1 VFNEVDVDWTREV
14 TLVEGP
20 FDLLNA
26 GQNAIPL
33 LGSVLMRDSLLL
45 QRIVENQTPV
55 TLALDSDMEK
65 KSHDIAKMLYGYNI
79 RVRIAELGDS
89 KDVGEMTDSEFKL
102 VVDAAVEW
110 KPIDRLSFLIRGI
123 SSGSIL

>member
-1 VFNEVDVDWTREV
+1 
-14 TLVEGP
+14 
-20 FDLLNA
+20 
-26 GQNAIPL
+26 
-33 LGSVLMRDSLLL
+33 
-45 QRIVENQTPV
+45 
-55 TLALDSDMEK
+55 
-65 KSHDIAKMLYGYNI
+65 MLYGYNI